1 VSDRVKSFDYIV
13 VGAGSAGCVLANRL
27 SQRAE
32 HRVLL
37 VEAGPADDSPLIAM
51 PKGFGKLLGDPRHA
65 HFYPVKP
72 HPGNAHRQ
80 EVWARGK
87 MLGGSSSINGMV
99 YMRGHPAD
107 YDEWEA
113 HHGASGWG
121 WRTMADCFRHIED
134 HALGVDELRG
144 AGGPLKVSVHA
155 GKTRLTEAVLAAARG
170 VGLRQLG
177 DINRL
182 DHEGLAYLC
191 YTMRDGMRQSASAAF
206 LAPVRGRDNLTVI
219 TDARVSRVLFDGSR
233 ATGIELRRP
242 GGGVERIGVGREVI
256 LSAGALESPKLLQ
269 LSGVGDGELLQR
281 LGIPVIAHRPAVGRN
296 LREHLLY
303 MMQWRL
309 RDWAGSENR
318 DYAGLGL
325 VANVLRY
332 ALGKRGCLGRGS
344 YPVGGFYRT
353 RDDVERPD
361 AQLMLAPFS
370 LDFTAG
376 MARMEPFPGFQMFS
390 YGLRPRSQGSLRIS
404 SPDPEHPPEI
414 DPGYLSDPEDQAVAV
429 ASIRMMRRIA
439 AAPALAALIAE
450 ETRLGPAIDDDEA
463 VLQAFRQ
470 GGQSGYHACGTCRMG
485 GDADSVVDPHL
496 RVRGVHGVRVMD
508 LSVAPTMISG
518 NTNGPVMAMAW
529 HAADVIL
536 QAPAS
541 PHSTLSIETATTL

>member
-1 VSDRVKSFDYIV
+1 VKLFDYIV

-27 SQRAE
+27 SERGE

-51 PKGFGKLLGDPRHA
+51 PKGFGKLLADPRHA
-65 HFYPVKP
+65 QFYPVKP
-72 HPGNAHRQ
+72 HAGNGHRQ

-121 WRTMADCFRHIED
+121 WRTMAACFRHIED
-134 HALGVDELRG
+134 HALGADELRG

-155 GKTRLTEAVLAAARG
+155 GKTRLTEAVLAASRH
-170 VGLRQLG
+170 VGLRELS

-191 YTMRDGMRQSASAAF
+191 YTMRGGVRQSASAAF
-206 LAPVRGRDNLTVI
+206 LAPVRGRANLTVI
-219 TDARVSRVLFDGSR
+219 TGARVSRLLFDGSR
-233 ATGIELRRP
+233 AVGIELGRS
-242 GGGVERIGVGREVI
+242 GAAIERIGVRREII

-269 LSGVGDGELLQR
+269 LSGIGDGELLQR
-281 LGIPVIAHRPAVGRN
+281 LGIPVVAHRPAVGRN

-318 DYAGLGL
+318 QYAGPRLA
-325 VANVLRY
+325 ANMLRY
-332 ALGKRGCLGRGS
+332 ALGKRGCLGVGS
-344 YPVGGFYRT
+344 YPVGGFFRT
-353 RDDVERPD
+353 RHDVDRPD

-370 LDFTAG
+370 LDFAAG

-404 SPDPEHPPEI
+404 SPDPEQPPEI
-414 DPGYLSDPEDQAVAV
+414 DPNYLSDPEDQAVAV
-429 ASIRMMRRIA
+429 QSMRMMRRIA
-439 AAPALAALIAE
+439 AATPLKALIAE
-450 ETRLGPAIDDDEA
+450 ETRPGPAIDDEA
-463 VLQAFRQ
+463 VLEAFRQ

-485 GDADSVVDPHL
+485 SDADSVVDPHL

-536 QAPAS
+536 HTPAS
-541 PHSTLSIETATTL
+541 APGSLAVETATTV